1 MPGLLP
7 ALREFKQWDYER
19 IANVT
24 KPFILRR
31 VKEEV
36 LTELPEKI
44 ESVHVSELTIE
55 QKELYLAYLHDLQQE
70 TSAHLSAGSFPEH
83 RMKNLPDLTRLR
95 QIFIRCSWKL
105 PAVRWA
111 GVGRKSTS
119 LDSSRVASSYGL

>member
-70 TSAHLSAGSFPEH
+70 TSAHLSAGSFQEH
-83 RMKNLPDLTRLR
+83 RMKILAGLTRLR
-95 QIFIRCSWKL
+95 QICCHQRSEERRVGKEG
-105 PAVRWA
+105 RTGA
-111 GVGRKSTS
+111 GRG
-119 LDSSRVASSYGL
+119 